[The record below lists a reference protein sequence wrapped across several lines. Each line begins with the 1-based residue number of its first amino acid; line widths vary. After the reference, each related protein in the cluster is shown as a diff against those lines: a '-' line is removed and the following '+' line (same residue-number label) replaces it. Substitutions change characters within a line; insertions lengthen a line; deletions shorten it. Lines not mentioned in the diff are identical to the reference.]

1 MEVVEVSF
9 SFIVLAQ
16 WTMAY
21 TQGIL
26 QLIKICSGLSCP
38 INSMLFSFF
47 KIISQNHVNLAIFHS
62 QLYIIQFN
70 VICFPRSQR
79 YI

>member
-47 KIISQNHVNLAIFHS
+47 KI
-62 QLYIIQFN
+62 
-70 VICFPRSQR
+70 
-79 YI
+79 